1 MKTINNY
8 WVDENNNRWSK
19 TLYTQTQA
27 KEKSKTL
34 TNCSDCSDCSDCYNC
49 YNCSDCSDCS
59 NCSYCFDC
67 SYCSYC
73 SDCSNCSD
81 CFDCSDCYNCSN
93 CFDFKS
99 NPQKYTTSDIGSR
112 NKQTTFYW
120 DANKIL
126 VVCGCF
132 VGTLEEFKNQV
143 IKKHKDNKYAKQYFK
158 AIKNVEYLIKNL

>member
-27 KEKSKTL
+27 EEESKTL
-34 TNCSDCSDCSDCYNC
+34 TNCSDCSGCSD
-49 YNCSDCSDCS
+49 CSDCSDCS
-59 NCSYCFDC
+59 NCSGC
-67 SYCSYC
+67 SNCYNCSGC
-73 SDCSNCSD
+73 SGCSNCSN
-81 CFDCSDCYNCSN
+81 CSGCSDCYNCSY
-93 CFDFKS
+93 CFDCSDFKS

-132 VGTLEEFKNQV
+132 SATLDKFKNQV
-143 IKKHKDNKYAKQYFK
+143 IEKHKDNKYAKQYLK
-158 AIKNVEYLIKNL
+158 EIKNVEYLIKNL